1 MQIDRTRKG
10 SPSRRLELP
19 ITETVNGGMS
29 QEELSEAQELEKQL
43 SYQDKLIERTKDA
56 KNALESY
63 VYEVRNKVIK
73 SSWFVTPVHFLVV
86 KGLIA
91 YLC

>member
-1 MQIDRTRKG
+1 M
-10 SPSRRLELP
+10 P

-29 QEELSEAQELEKQL
+29 QGELAEAQELEKQL
-43 SYQDKLIERTKDA
+43 SYQDRLIERTKDA

-63 VYEVRNKVIK
+63 VYEVRNKVIE
-73 SSWFVTPVHFLVV
+73 SSWFVTLVNFLVV

-91 YLC
+91 HLH